1 MARKAW
7 RPCAS
12 ALAKGW
18 RWQSSASDT
27 LLECVPV
34 ERRDTLLAKQDA
46 TGVYQWNVILQ
57 GIEAET
63 VFFDY

>member
-1 MARKAW
+1 
-7 RPCAS
+7 
-12 ALAKGW
+12 
-18 RWQSSASDT
+18 
-27 LLECVPV
+27 VPV
-34 ERRDTLLAKQDA
+34 ERRETLLAKQDA